1 MLNFFAYFFTK
12 SCCFLI
18 DCLSQHLD
26 KKISAVNSVIGPAVK
41 KEIEGLS
48 NGEILLL
55 GNLKLY
61 KEEVANDKDFAKE
74 LSKNID
80 ILVNDAFS
88 ISHRVLAST
97 VGIACFTRARLAGF
111 QLERELL
118 FLTKAISSPEL
129 PFIAVVCPIL
139 IFISQER

>member
-1 MLNFFAYFFTK
+1 M
-12 SCCFLI
+12 
-18 DCLSQHLD
+18 
-26 KKISAVNSVIGPAVK
+26 NSVIGPAVK

-61 KEEVANDKDFAKE
+61 KEE
-74 LSKNID
+74 LSENID

-88 ISHRVLAST
+88 ISHRMLAST

>member
-80 ILVNDAFS
+80 
-88 ISHRVLAST
+88 
-97 VGIACFTRARLAGF
+97 
-111 QLERELL
+111 Q
-118 FLTKAISSPEL
+118 
-129 PFIAVVCPIL
+129 
-139 IFISQER
+139 